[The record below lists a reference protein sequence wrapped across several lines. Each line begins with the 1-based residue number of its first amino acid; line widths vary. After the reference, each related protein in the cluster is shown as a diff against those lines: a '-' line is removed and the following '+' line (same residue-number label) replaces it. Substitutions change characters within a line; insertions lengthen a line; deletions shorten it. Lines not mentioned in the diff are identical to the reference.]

1 MVFPITAAIYNFE
14 YSIYL
19 FTCPWDSDN
28 IVVYLTLVFEQ
39 VFSMVTVICTATLV
53 NTLIYMYS
61 FGWQITQFN
70 NIDKQQWSNIMIVG
84 GSLYLLNLAKNY
96 SSDDNGT
103 QVMQILFQL
112 FLVVEYFILL
122 YLCQVN
128 INKNIAELRN
138 LIH

>member
-1 MVFPITAAIYNFE
+1 
-14 YSIYL
+14 
-19 FTCPWDSDN
+19 
-28 IVVYLTLVFEQ
+28 
-39 VFSMVTVICTATLV
+39 
-53 NTLIYMYS
+53 
-61 FGWQITQFN
+61 
-70 NIDKQQWSNIMIVG
+70 MIVG